1 MSLVNFHYPHSGMV
15 LCARL
20 DSTRT
25 VFFLFCFCFLRTV
38 FMRVLRLLC
47 YMDSLGSVDTSQKIA
62 RVLCPA
68 DNLNLVDED

>member
-25 VFFLFCFCFLRTV
+25 VF
-38 FMRVLRLLC
+38 MRVLRLLC
-47 YMDSLGSVDTSQKIA
+47 YMDNLGSVDTSQKIA